1 MPLNMITVVIASYRY
16 GHLAAHCIES
26 LLSQTIAPARILFVD
41 DGGFDCDH
49 LPNLYPNIEYVF
61 RDKNLGVVDN
71 FQDMLS
77 RVNTEYVLFVGADN
91 WLRSDAIELLSKVSA
106 DIVTYDVIVT
116 GELKEDILMRLPI
129 QAFPHQGD
137 LYWDRQEQH
146 HGSMMYRTALGQKI
160 GYKKRYE
167 DGAHPQ
173 EDWNLWD
180 KMLEQGATV
189 ASLKEGL
196 LFYRR
201 HRENFLKYSNETV
214 HSINLEASCAIEE
227 WPELG
232 VPHPEVRADS
242 KTTGAWF
249 FISTPPQ
256 NFSSQRQTK
265 QNRRWCKR

>member
-1 MPLNMITVVIASYRY
+1 MQFNMITVVIASYRY

-26 LLSQTIAPARILFVD
+26 LLSQTISPSRILFVD
-41 DGGFDCDH
+41 DGGLDCNH
-49 LPNLYPNIEYVF
+49 LPALYPDIEYVL
-61 RDKNLGVVDN
+61 RDENLGVVDN

-77 RVNTEYVLFVGADN
+77 RVDTEYVLFIGADN
-91 WLRSDAIELLSKVSA
+91 WLRSDAIELLSRASA

-137 LYWDRQEQH
+137 LYWDRQQQH

-180 KMLEQGATV
+180 KMLQQGATV

-201 HRENFLKYSNETV
+201 HRENFLKYSHET
-214 HSINLEASCAIEE
+214 SRLKALE
-227 WPELG
+227 
-232 VPHPEVRADS
+232 V
-242 KTTGAWF
+242 
-249 FISTPPQ
+249 
-256 NFSSQRQTK
+256 N
-265 QNRRWCKR
+265 

>member
-1 MPLNMITVVIASYRY
+1 MITVVIASYRY

-26 LLSQTIAPARILFVD
+26 LLSQTISPTRILFVD
-41 DGGFDCDH
+41 DGGLDCNH
-49 LPNLYPNIEYVF
+49 LPALYPDIEYVL
-61 RDKNLGVVDN
+61 RDENLGVVDN

-77 RVNTEYVLFVGADN
+77 RVDTEYVLFIGADN
-91 WLRSDAIELLSKVSA
+91 WLRSDAIELLSRASA

-137 LYWDRQEQH
+137 LYWDRQQQH

-180 KMLEQGATV
+180 KMLQQGATV

-201 HRENFLKYSNETV
+201 HRENFLKYSHET
-214 HSINLEASCAIEE
+214 L
-227 WPELG
+227 
-232 VPHPEVRADS
+232 
-242 KTTGAWF
+242 
-249 FISTPPQ
+249 
-256 NFSSQRQTK
+256 QTK
-265 QNRRWCKR
+265 KQEVSLVFEE

>member
-26 LLSQTIAPARILFVD
+26 LLSQTSPPTRILFVD
-41 DGGFDCDH
+41 DGGLDCNH
-49 LPNLYPNIEYVF
+49 LPNLYPDIEYVL

-77 RVNTEYVLFVGADN
+77 RVSTEYVLFIGADN
-91 WLRSDAIELLSKVSA
+91 WLRSDAIELLSQTSA

-137 LYWDRQEQH
+137 LYWNRQEQH

-180 KMLEQGATV
+180 QMLQKGATV

-201 HRENFLKYSNETV
+201 HREIFLKYSHEALQSKELQV
-214 HSINLEASCAIEE
+214 NLAFEE
-227 WPELG
+227 
-232 VPHPEVRADS
+232 
-242 KTTGAWF
+242 
-249 FISTPPQ
+249 
-256 NFSSQRQTK
+256 
-265 QNRRWCKR
+265 

>member
-26 LLSQTIAPARILFVD
+26 LLSQTSPPTRILFVD
-41 DGGFDCDH
+41 DGGLDCNH
-49 LPNLYPNIEYVF
+49 LPNLYPDIEYVL

-77 RVNTEYVLFVGADN
+77 RVSTEYVLFIGADN
-91 WLRSDAIELLSKVSA
+91 WLRSDAIELLSQTSA

-137 LYWDRQEQH
+137 LYWNRQEQH

-180 KMLEQGATV
+180 QMLQKGATV

-201 HRENFLKYSNETV
+201 HRENFLKYSHEALQSKELQV
-214 HSINLEASCAIEE
+214 NLAFEE
-227 WPELG
+227 
-232 VPHPEVRADS
+232 
-242 KTTGAWF
+242 
-249 FISTPPQ
+249 
-256 NFSSQRQTK
+256 
-265 QNRRWCKR
+265 